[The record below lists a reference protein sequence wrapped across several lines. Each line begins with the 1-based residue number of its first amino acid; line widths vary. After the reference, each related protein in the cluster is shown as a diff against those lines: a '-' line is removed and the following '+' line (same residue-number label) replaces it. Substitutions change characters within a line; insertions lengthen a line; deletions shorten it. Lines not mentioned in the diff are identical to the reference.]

1 MFQRMFSLSVR
12 KTRFRVVAPFSV
24 KREAAAL
31 RTDVSFGALVAFS
44 KEAHGQMAA
53 QSRGASPQSASQRKR
68 LHDLVRE
75 AYVDGEPDGAGIH
88 VPIMH

>member
-1 MFQRMFSLSVR
+1 MFSLSVR
-12 KTRFRVVAPFSV
+12 KTHFRVVTSFSV
-24 KREAAAL
+24 EMEAASAL